1 MTLRTDS
8 IANAF
13 PDPAFSR
20 AQDATRAVIRC
31 DNFPLSVF
39 VFPSNQRRFA
49 YYTFPIAR
57 DYVDTP
63 VTNLFWFARSG
74 AAAGTVTWSVA
85 WAVMATNGSINAQ
98 TKAFAAENSSG
109 GISVPS
115 TPSGVLTTAIT
126 ISNPDSAANSK
137 LCVVR
142 VQRDVID
149 QSFGGDA
156 YLVGAQLG
164 YDDV

>member
-20 AQDATRAVIRC
+20 AQDAQRAVIRC
-31 DNFPLSVF
+31 DSFPLSAF

-49 YYTFPIAR
+49 YYTFPLAR

-63 VTNLFWFARSG
+63 TINLIWLARTG
-74 AAAGTVTWSVA
+74 AASGTVTWSVA
-85 WAVMATNGSINAQ
+85 WACMATNGSINAQ
-98 TKAFAAENSSG
+98 TKAFAAENALAV
-109 GISVPS
+109 SVPS
-115 TPSGVLTTAIT
+115 TPSGVVTTAIT
-126 ISNPDSAANSK
+126 IANADSAANSK
-137 LCVVR
+137 LCIVR
-142 VQRDVID
+142 VQRDVTD

-156 YLVGAQLG
+156 YLVAAQLG